1 MINLIVACATA
12 AAAFVTLV
20 ASIFIIAKYTK

>member
-1 MINLIVACATA
+1 MINLIVAVATLVA
-12 AAAFVTLV
+12 GFVTLV